1 MFRFLCKL
9 SFKMIMDWKK
19 EMVLVMVGMVISSF
33 AMIKFTDNISH
44 FERYYWDVKGIKEE
58 QIFYENRVHF
68 SFNDSDKLT
77 EVVEQLKN
85 QEGIINVILK
95 GTFEILPGENFPV
108 ATYSTIPVLSKHD
121 TSIGKVP
128 ENVKDGTIVLSFA
141 SLMNLEGMGTGLDDD
156 PGEVIMTEGEIVE
169 KSKYEIFYS
178 CDQKFPMGKKLYDI
192 VAENFNFDENLL
204 SQNDFM
210 ELSQT
215 EKFLDLELIYIH
227 DEDFSD
233 SQKTQAADL
242 VQSIKH
248 WENVYEEVPN
258 NTLGISEYLEFISNV
273 VIGMILAVL
282 NALFIY
288 QAVLKRRMPSHSV
301 LKLLGLKNFRL
312 RVMILFEMLMVF
324 LVSYSA
330 AIVLFL
336 LYCNITGELIYNL
349 RYSIGY
355 SFSLLLVIYTVL
367 SAILTR
373 KLIKS
378 QPFEAYIMNR

>member
-1 MFRFLCKL
+1 MFCFLCKL

-19 EMVLVMVGMVISSF
+19 EMALVMVGIVISSC
-33 AMIKFTDNISH
+33 AVIKFTDNISN
-44 FERYYWDVKGIKEE
+44 FERYYRDVKGIKEE

-95 GTFEILPGENFPV
+95 GTFEILPGKNFPV
-108 ATYSTIPVLSKHD
+108 AAYSAIPVLSKHD
-121 TSIGKVP
+121 NSIGEVP
-128 ENVKDGTIVLSFA
+128 ENVKDGTIVLSFS
-141 SLMNLEGMGTGLDDD
+141 SLMNLEGMGTGLEDE
-156 PGEVIMTEGEIVE
+156 PGEVVETEGEIVE
-169 KSKYEIFYS
+169 NSKYEIFYS
-178 CDQKFPMGKKLYDI
+178 CDQKFPIGKKLYDI
-192 VAENFNFDENLL
+192 VAENFNFEENLL

-210 ELSQT
+210 ELSKT
-215 EKFLDLELIYIH
+215 EKFSDLELIYIY

-242 VQSIKH
+242 VQSIKP
-248 WENVYEEVPN
+248 WERVYEEEPD
-258 NTLGISEYLEFISNV
+258 NTLGVSEYLEFISDV

-288 QAVLKRRMPSHSV
+288 QAVLKRRMPSYSV

-312 RVMILFEMLMVF
+312 RVMILLEMLMAF

-367 SAILTR
+367 SAVLTR